1 MDNEFYKREA
11 RVTARSAAA
20 EFHRLP
26 MSLYSRRARPAFRP
40 VLLLVLAAWGCHSV
54 AQQELPSPALR
65 TSPALAERIAPE
77 VRPQLPIFVEGD
89 RISGRPDIDTV
100 IEGGA
105 VLRRGDLVIRAD
117 RLDYDPPQDLARA
130 RGAVRVN
137 RAGDVFEGPHL
148 EMKVE
153 AFEGFFTQPSYRFLA
168 SGGHGVASRI
178 DFLDADRA
186 VIHDATYTTCVREPG
201 DTGWPQWMLTANQIR
216 IDNVSQTAYA
226 RGALVRF
233 FGVPVLPIPA
243 LSFPLTD
250 RRKSGFLAPNLGV
263 DNRSGLE
270 YTQPYYWNI
279 AANRDATLYPT
290 IMSRRGIELGGD
302 FRYLEPRYRGQVAA
316 AVLPGDRLRDRDR
329 WAWSVQHAQAIEGLV
344 PGSMSLGLQV
354 NRVSDDDYWRDF
366 SRPRVVTSL
375 TQRLLASDGQL
386 NWGNGPFSATFR
398 ALKWQTL
405 QDVTAPIVPPYDRLP
420 QLQGRYTRPDL
431 PFGMTGYVEGDLT
444 RFQSTPSL
452 TLQPDAQ
459 RSYLLARLARP
470 WQAPGWF
477 VTPRLQLHATQ
488 YQFAGSLADGRSAV
502 QRTVPTF
509 SLDSGLVFDRE
520 TVLFGRPLVQTLE
533 PRAFYVYTPF
543 RDQAGLPNYDSGRYD
558 FNFATI
564 YTENAYVG
572 HDRIADNRLLTLGL
586 ATRLQDPVTGAEL
599 ARVAIA
605 QRLRFED
612 QRVVLPG
619 ESPAVDRLSDVLLGG
634 SINWAPHWALDTTVQ
649 YNPKTSRSE
658 RVTLGA
664 RYNPT
669 PYRVINAAYRTQ
681 RLLSEQLDL
690 GWQWP
695 INDLWGDR
703 GQSLG
708 AGRGQGGGRW
718 YSVGRLNYSLKDRR
732 LVDSILGIEYDGCCW
747 IGRVVVERLDAGQ
760 SGANKR
766 ILLQLEFLGL
776 TRLGSNAIG
785 AFRTNIP
792 RYQFLREQVDSR
804 SRFMNYE

>member
-1 MDNEFYKREA
+1 MP
-11 RVTARSAAA
+11 
-20 EFHRLP
+20 LQ
-26 MSLYSRRARPAFRP
+26 SRRVRLALRP
-40 VLLLVLAAWGCHSV
+40 VMLLVLAAWGPQGL
-54 AQQELPSPALR
+54 AQQELPAPALR
-65 TSPALAERIAPE
+65 TSPSLGERIAPE
-77 VRPQLPIFVEGD
+77 IRPQLPVFVEGD
-89 RISGRPDIDTV
+89 RISGRPDLDTSV
-100 IEGGA
+100 EGRA
-105 VLRRGDLVIRAD
+105 VLRRGDVVIRAD
-117 RLDYDPPQDLARA
+117 RLEYEQSEDLARA

-148 EMKVE
+148 EMRLE
-153 AFEGFFTQPSYRFLA
+153 SFEGFFTQPSYSFLA
-168 SGGHGVASRI
+168 NGGHGRASRI

-201 DTGWPQWMLTANQIR
+201 DTGWPQWVLTANEIH
-216 IDNVSQTAYA
+216 IDNASETAYA

-233 FGVPVLPIPA
+233 FGVPVLPVPA
-243 LSFPLTD
+243 LSFPLSD
-250 RRKSGFLAPNLGV
+250 RRKSGFLTPNLGV

-270 YTQPYYWNI
+270 YTQPYYFNI
-279 AANRDATLYPT
+279 APNRDATLYPT
-290 IMSRRGIELGGD
+290 IMTRRGVELGGE
-302 FRYLEPRYRGQVAA
+302 FRYLEPGFRGQLAA

-329 WAWSVQHAQAIEGLV
+329 WSWSLQHAQAITGLV
-344 PGSMSLGLQV
+344 PGAMSLGLQV

-366 SRPRVVTSL
+366 RRPRVVTSL

-386 NWGNGPFSATFR
+386 NWGLGPYAATLR
-398 ALKWQTL
+398 LLKWQTL
-405 QDVTAPIVPPYDRLP
+405 QDITAPIVPPYDRLP
-420 QLQGRYTRPDL
+420 QLQGRYSRPDL
-431 PFGMTGYVEGDLT
+431 PFGMIGYVEADYT

-452 TLQPDAQ
+452 TRQPDAQ
-459 RSYLLARLARP
+459 RSYMLARLARP

-477 VTPRLQLHATQ
+477 FTPRLQLHATQ
-488 YQFAGSLADGRSAV
+488 YQFDESLPDGRTAAH
-502 QRTVPTF
+502 RAVPTI
-509 SLDSGLVFDRE
+509 SLDSGLIFERE
-520 TVLFGRPLVQTLE
+520 TLLLGRSLIQTLE

-543 RDQAGLPNYDSGRYD
+543 REQSRLPNYDSGRFD

-599 ARVAIA
+599 ARGAIA
-605 QRLRFED
+605 QRLRFDD

-619 ESPAVDRLSDVLLGG
+619 ESPVVDRLSDVLLGG
-634 SINWAPHWALDTTVQ
+634 SINWAPHWTIDTTLQ

-658 RVTLGA
+658 RVTLGT

-669 PYRVINAAYRTQ
+669 PYRVVNAAYRTQ
-681 RLLSEQLDL
+681 RVLSEQLDL

-703 GQSLG
+703 GQALG
-708 AGRGQGGGRW
+708 PGRGQGGGRW

-732 LVDSILGIEYDGCCW
+732 LVDSILGVEYDGCCW

-776 TRLGSNAIG
+776 TRLGSNAVG
-785 AFRTNIP
+785 TFRTHIP